1 MKTRDI
7 RRIGTEAIPNLNSLR
22 HIGTYHKST
31 MPNWTLARLTCGA
44 APERAAQIGARG
56 SVNRCR
62 DATSALTARDPHP
75 LSRKSTKSRVLAGT
89 SPKTAS
95 NTDKSLVGLTITGL
109 FEKADTNGHDDSCAN
124 ILRLVIVFWQH
135 SIVVYRGE
143 YLGTPSDTDGKLV
156 TRNPRM

>member
-62 DATSALTARDPHP
+62 DATSALTAQDPHP
-75 LSRKSTKSRVLAGT
+75 QSQKTTKTQEQAKT
-89 SPKTAS
+89 TPKTAS
-95 NTDKSLVGLTITGL
+95 NTDKSLVGLTITG
-109 FEKADTNGHDDSCAN
+109 
-124 ILRLVIVFWQH
+124 
-135 SIVVYRGE
+135 
-143 YLGTPSDTDGKLV
+143 
-156 TRNPRM
+156 